1 MWDLRG
7 VIPDSEQKTDPL
19 VDKCRNIVADIEN
32 EPDRDKARDAVQV
45 DLQEIAED
53 VAIEESHGLDL
64 DYISMIAL
72 KDSLGTEFVER
83 IRAIF
88 SEKGHLSKAKN
99 FEFRPPQQEMAMA
112 VARALE
118 EERHL
123 VVEAGTGVGKS
134 LAYLAPAILF
144 ALEQHKKAI
153 VSTHTINLQEQL
165 LYKDIPILRKILP
178 VEFEAALMKGRQ
190 NYLCPR
196 RLERALQ
203 QANELFTGPEQN
215 ELSRLAQWARTTRDG
230 SLSDLSVDPDPKVWA
245 QVCSE
250 PHICTTKSCGQSSCF
265 YQQARKRLLTSDV
278 IVINHT
284 LLFMLLGSPDQQEER
299 ESGYLF
305 PNDFIIFDEAHT
317 VEQVASRQVG
327 IGISQYGLRSTIQ
340 RLYNARTRKGLFTVM
355 RDAPGVRLA
364 ADLVDRADQFFAA
377 IESRSD
383 FRKGRE
389 FRVRAPEFVTDTI
402 TGHLSALQARI
413 SEVAKRADDEFLK
426 AELQELG
433 RRIRGAR
440 EDTATFLEQSAHE
453 HVYWVERTGKTA
465 QFLSLN
471 AAPIDLAPV
480 LRRMIFREDCSCVM
494 TSATLSVGRP
504 DLAYLRQ
511 RVGAD
516 EAEPLL
522 LGSPFDFSA
531 QMKMF
536 IVQKMPDP
544 RDAGY
549 EEALEHWI
557 AHFVEETDG
566 RAFVLFTSYR
576 GMQQVADQM
585 REFFARKKFNLLVQ
599 GGGAPRGKL
608 LEQFKTTPRSVLFG
622 TDSFWMGVDV
632 PGEALSNVIITR
644 LPFAVPDHPLIE
656 AKLELVEERGGDP
669 FTEYS
674 LPEAILK
681 LRQGVGRLIRTKI
694 DRGII
699 VILDNRIVNKPYG
712 RAFLQALPK
721 CPVKI
726 I

>member
-1 MWDLRG
+1 
-7 VIPDSEQKTDPL
+7 
-19 VDKCRNIVADIEN
+19 
-32 EPDRDKARDAVQV
+32 
-45 DLQEIAED
+45 
-53 VAIEESHGLDL
+53 
-64 DYISMIAL
+64 MIAL
-72 KDSLGTEFVER
+72 KNSLGTDFVER
-83 IRAIF
+83 IRTIF
-88 SEKGHLSKAKN
+88 SENGRLSKAKN
-99 FEFRPPQQEMAMA
+99 FEFRPQQQEMAAA

-165 LYKDIPILRKILP
+165 LYKDIPILEKILP
-178 VEFEAALMKGRQ
+178 DEFEAALMKGRQ

-196 RLERALQ
+196 RLERALRQ
-203 QANELFTGPEQN
+203 QNELFTGPEQN
-215 ELSRLAQWARTTRDG
+215 ELTRLAEWARTTRDG
-230 SLSDLSVDPDPKVWA
+230 SLSDLSIEPDPKVWT

-250 PHICTTKSCGQSSCF
+250 PHICTGKNCGQQSSCF
-265 YQQARKRLLTSDV
+265 YQQARKRLLSSDV

-284 LLFMLLGSPDQQEER
+284 LLFMLLGSPDAQEDR

-317 VEQVASRQVG
+317 VEQVASRQIG

-355 RDAPGVRLA
+355 RDAAGVRLA
-364 ADLVDRADQFFAA
+364 ADLVDELDRFFAA
-377 IESRSD
+377 IESSCD

-389 FRVRAPEFVTDTI
+389 FRVRAPDVVPDTI
-402 TGHLSALQARI
+402 TGRLTSLQMRI
-413 SEVAKRADDEFLK
+413 AEVVKRADDEFLK

-433 RRIRGAR
+433 RRIRDSR
-440 EDTATFLEQSAHE
+440 EGIAIFLEQSRGE
-453 HVYWVERTGKTA
+453 YVYWVERTGKTA
-465 QFLSLN
+465 QFFSLN
-471 AAPIDLAPV
+471 AAPIDIAPV

-504 DLAYLRQ
+504 DLAYFRQ
-511 RVGAD
+511 RIGGGEV
-516 EAEPLL
+516 EPLL
-522 LGSPFDFSA
+522 LGSPFDFGT

-536 IVQKMPDP
+536 IVRKMPDP

-576 GMQQVADQM
+576 GMQQLAEQM
-585 REFFARKKFNLLVQ
+585 GDFFLRKKLNLLVQ

-622 TDSFWMGVDV
+622 TDSFWSGVDV
-632 PGEALSNVIITR
+632 PGDALSNVIITR
-644 LPFAVPDHPLIE
+644 LPFAVPDYPLIE

-681 LRQGVGRLIRTKI
+681 FRQGVGRLIRTKR

-699 VILDNRIVNKPYG
+699 VILDNRIVTRPYG

-721 CPVKI
+721 CPVEI
-726 I
+726 V

>member
-1 MWDLRG
+1 
-7 VIPDSEQKTDPL
+7 
-19 VDKCRNIVADIEN
+19 
-32 EPDRDKARDAVQV
+32 
-45 DLQEIAED
+45 
-53 VAIEESHGLDL
+53 
-64 DYISMIAL
+64 MIAL
-72 KDSLGTEFVER
+72 KDSLGTDFVER
-83 IRAIF
+83 IRTIF
-88 SEKGHLSKAKN
+88 SENGRLSKAKN
-99 FEFRPPQQEMAMA
+99 FEFRPQQQEMAAA
-112 VARALE
+112 VARTLE

-153 VSTHTINLQEQL
+153 ISTHTINLQEQL
-165 LYKDIPILRKILP
+165 IHKDIPILKKMLP
-178 VEFEAALMKGRQ
+178 IEFEAALMKGRQ
-190 NYLCPR
+190 NYVCPR

-203 QANELFTGPEQN
+203 SSKELFTGPETN
-215 ELSRLAQWARTTRDG
+215 ELNRIVEWASKTRDG
-230 SLSDLSVDPDPKVWA
+230 SLSDLSIEPDPRVWA

-250 PHICTTKSCGQSSCF
+250 AHICTQKTCGQNPRCF
-265 YQQARKRLLTSDV
+265 YQQARKKLLAADV
-278 IVINHT
+278 IVLNHT
-284 LLFMLLGSPDQQEER
+284 LLFILLGSPDQQAER
-299 ESGYLF
+299 ESGFLF

-317 VEQVASRQVG
+317 VEQVASKQIG
-327 IGISQYGLRSTIQ
+327 IGVSQYGLRSTIQ

-355 RDAPGVRLA
+355 RDATGVRLA
-364 ADLVDRADQFFAA
+364 AELVDELDRFFAA
-377 IESRSD
+377 IESSCD

-389 FRVRAPEFVTDTI
+389 FRVRAPEFVPDAI
-402 TGHLSALQARI
+402 TGRLTGLQARI
-413 SEVAKRADDEFLK
+413 AEVARRADDEFLK

-433 RRIRGAR
+433 RRIRDAR
-440 EDTATFLEQSAHE
+440 DGTVIFLEQSARE

-471 AAPIDLAPV
+471 AAPIDIAPV

-494 TSATLSVGRP
+494 TSATLSVGRQ
-504 DLAYLRQ
+504 DLAYFRQ
-511 RVGAD
+511 RIGAD
-516 EAEPLL
+516 ETEPLL
-522 LGSPFDFSA
+522 LGSPFDFRT
-531 QMKMF
+531 QMKIF
-536 IVQKMPDP
+536 IVRQMPDP
-544 RDAGY
+544 RDNGY

-585 REFFARKKFNLLVQ
+585 SEFFSRKKLNLLVQ

-622 TDSFWMGVDV
+622 TDSFWSGVDV

-644 LPFAVPDHPLIE
+644 LPFAVPDYPLIE

-681 LRQGVGRLIRTKI
+681 LRQGVGRLIRTKK
-694 DRGII
+694 DQGII
-699 VILDNRIVNKPYG
+699 VILDNRIVTKPYG
-712 RAFLQALPK
+712 RAFLAALPK